1 MTEFQEKLRSLSFG
15 VTRAKPVFS
24 KETGAQVG
32 EQVYH
37 KDGSVSAI
45 VTPTIQLV
53 NTINRSGET
62 DGVV

>member
-1 MTEFQEKLRSLSFG
+1 MGSYREKLQSLSFG

-37 KDGSVSAI
+37 KDGSISAI
-45 VTPTIQLV
+45 VTPTIQVV
-53 NTINRSGET
+53 NTINRSGES